1 MEDFQ
6 MAKAKID
13 QLLNLFQVDLL
24 ELDSNNKTEEEANIS
39 KIEKEQLDFDFT
51 QARTIIEEVERD
63 LHIL

>member
-1 MEDFQ
+1 

-24 ELDSNNKTEEEANIS
+24 ELDFNNETEEETNIS
-39 KIEKEQLDFDFT
+39 KIDKELDFDFT

>member
-1 MEDFQ
+1 

-13 QLLNLFQVDLL
+13 QLLNLFQVNLL
-24 ELDSNNKTEEEANIS
+24 ELDFNNKTEEETNIS
-39 KIEKEQLDFDFT
+39 KIDKQLDFDFT

>member
-1 MEDFQ
+1 

-39 KIEKEQLDFDFT
+39 KIDKELDFDFT

>member
-1 MEDFQ
+1 

-39 KIEKEQLDFDFT
+39 KIDKEVDFDFT

>member
-1 MEDFQ
+1 

-24 ELDSNNKTEEEANIS
+24 ELDFNNKTEEETNIS
-39 KIEKEQLDFDFT
+39 KIDKQLDFDFT

>member
-1 MEDFQ
+1 

-13 QLLNLFQVDLL
+13 QLLNLFQADLL
-24 ELDSNNKTEEEANIS
+24 ELDFNSETEEEANIS
-39 KIEKEQLDFDFT
+39 KIDKELDFDFT

>member
-1 MEDFQ
+1 

-13 QLLNLFQVDLL
+13 HLLNLFQVDLM
-24 ELDSNNKTEEEANIS
+24 EFDFNNETEEEANIS
-39 KIEKEQLDFDFT
+39 KIDKEHLDFDFT

>member
-1 MEDFQ
+1 

>member
-1 MEDFQ
+1 

-24 ELDSNNKTEEEANIS
+24 ELDINNETEEETNIS
-39 KIEKEQLDFDFT
+39 KIDKQLDFDFT

>member
-1 MEDFQ
+1 

-24 ELDSNNKTEEEANIS
+24 ELDFNNKTEEEANIS
-39 KIEKEQLDFDFT
+39 KIDKELDFDFT

>member
-1 MEDFQ
+1 

-24 ELDSNNKTEEEANIS
+24 ELDINNETEEEANIS
-39 KIEKEQLDFDFT
+39 KIDKELDFDFT

>member
-1 MEDFQ
+1 

-13 QLLNLFQVDLL
+13 QLLNLFQVNLL
-24 ELDSNNKTEEEANIS
+24 ELDFNNETEEETNIS
-39 KIEKEQLDFDFT
+39 KIDKQLDFDFT

>member
-24 ELDSNNKTEEEANIS
+24 ELDFNNETEEEANIS
-39 KIEKEQLDFDFT
+39 KIDKELDFDFT

>member
-1 MEDFQ
+1 

-24 ELDSNNKTEEEANIS
+24 ELDFNNETEEEANIS
-39 KIEKEQLDFDFT
+39 KIDKELDFDFT

>member
-39 KIEKEQLDFDFT
+39 KIDKELDFDFT

>member
-1 MEDFQ
+1 

-13 QLLNLFQVDLL
+13 QLLNMFQVDLL
-24 ELDSNNKTEEEANIS
+24 ELDINNETEEEANIS
-39 KIEKEQLDFDFT
+39 KIDKELDFDFT

>member
-1 MEDFQ
+1 

-24 ELDSNNKTEEEANIS
+24 ELDFNNETEEEANIS
-39 KIEKEQLDFDFT
+39 KIDKQLDFDFT

>member
-1 MEDFQ
+1 

-24 ELDSNNKTEEEANIS
+24 ELDFNNETEEETNIS
-39 KIEKEQLDFDFT
+39 KIDKQLDFDFT

>member
-1 MEDFQ
+1 

-24 ELDSNNKTEEEANIS
+24 ELDFNNETEEEANIS
-39 KIEKEQLDFDFT
+39 KIEKELDFDFT

>member
-1 MEDFQ
+1 

-24 ELDSNNKTEEEANIS
+24 ELDFNNKTEEETNTS
-39 KIEKEQLDFDFT
+39 KIDKEQLDFDFT